1 MSTTERRS
9 RIEALGAFLP
19 AGRETN
25 DELRAKVP
33 NLGDA
38 DVRRIT
44 GIAERRVHDPDP
56 AAGEDSFG
64 MALAAARDCLAVS
77 RHRAADLDVVISAS
91 ITRVKD
97 GSRFHFEPSFA
108 GMLAKELGAR
118 PAISFDV
125 SNACAGMMT
134 GVWLLDRMI
143 RSGAVRSG
151 MVVSGEQAT
160 RVARTAARELRD
172 SYDPQFASL
181 SVGDSAA
188 AVVLDESTDPADR
201 IHYIELMTCAEYSH
215 LCLGMPSDRSQGIG
229 LYTDNKKM
237 HDRERLKLWPRFHE
251 DFLAKNGRRF
261 EDEEFDHIIQHQV
274 GTRFI
279 EYANRTAEAEFAAP
293 MPPSLQVVEQYG
305 NTATTSHFL
314 TLRDHLRRTRG
325 AGATGTGTGTGS
337 GPGAGPAREAAGAK
351 YLLVPAAS
359 GLVTGALSATVT
371 HAGA

>member
-1 MSTTERRS
+1 MSTTELRT
-9 RIEALGAFLP
+9 RIESLGAFLP
-19 AGRETN
+19 AGLQTNEQLRLET
-25 DELRAKVP
+25 P
-33 NLGDA
+33 NLGSA
-38 DVRRIT
+38 DVERIT

-64 MALAAARDCLAVS
+64 MALAAARDCLSVS
-77 RHRAADLDVVISAS
+77 RHRASGLDVVISTS
-91 ITRVKD
+91 ITRIKD
-97 GSRFHFEPSFA
+97 GNRFYFEPSFA
-108 GMLAKELGAR
+108 GMLAERLGAK
-118 PAISFDV
+118 PALSFDV

-143 RSGAVRSG
+143 RSGAVRTG

-160 RVARTAARELRD
+160 RVARTATRELRD

-188 AVVLDESTDPADR
+188 AVILDASTDAADR

-215 LCLGMPSDRSQGIG
+215 LCIGMPSDRTQGLA

-237 HDRERLKLWPRFHE
+237 HDRDRLRTWPRFHQ
-251 DFLAKNGRRF
+251 DFLAKNGRTF
-261 EDEEFDHIIQHQV
+261 ADEEFDHVIQHQV

-279 EYANRTAEAEFAAP
+279 EYANRTGEAEFGAP
-293 MPPSLQVVEQYG
+293 MPPSLHVVEKYG

-314 TLRDHLRRTRG
+314 TLREHRRK
-325 AGATGTGTGTGS
+325 AAES
-337 GPGAGPAREAAGAK
+337 AAPGAPSGAS

-359 GLVTGALSATVT
+359 GLVTGALSVTVT
-371 HAGA
+371 NAGA